1 MIGMNRR
8 NQWFGM
14 ALATA
19 CLAALASAPAGADP
33 MERQAATNP
42 SLAAATTAGGYA
54 DFFEAGNKEKRAARK
69 QKRKE
74 KRAQR
79 RAERQSSGQAQ
90 PPAATPPAPPPA
102 QH

>member
-1 MIGMNRR
+1 MNRR

-19 CLAALASAPAGADP
+19 CLAAFASGPAGADP
-33 MERQAATNP
+33 MGRQAATNP
-42 SLAAATTAGGYA
+42 SLTAASTAGAYA

-79 RAERQSSGQAQ
+79 RAERQSSGQMQ
-90 PPAATPPAPPPA
+90 PPAATPPAPTPPPA

>member
-19 CLAALASAPAGADP
+19 CLAAFASAPAGADP
-33 MERQAATNP
+33 MGRQAATNP
-42 SLAAATTAGGYA
+42 SLTVASTAGVDS

-79 RAERQSSGQAQ
+79 RAERQAQ
-90 PPAATPPAPPPA
+90 PPAATPPAPTPPPA